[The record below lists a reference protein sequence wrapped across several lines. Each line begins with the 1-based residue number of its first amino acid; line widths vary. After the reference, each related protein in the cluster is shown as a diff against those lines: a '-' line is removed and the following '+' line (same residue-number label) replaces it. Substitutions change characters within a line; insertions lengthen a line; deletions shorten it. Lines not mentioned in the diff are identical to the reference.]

1 MSKLLSRILT
11 NTASVGDNGS
21 RMTQWYYTKVGLKQ
35 GPVPESELLQKIRRG
50 EIDGANLVW
59 KEGMPDWLPLSRVP
73 ELLGQTQPNTP
84 AAPVATEVISEK
96 PELTFPVRQSGGS
109 VPLPQPPAYQGNYIA
124 PVIPTYMWQS
134 VVATVVGL
142 LSCCLLAFPFG
153 IVAIVFAAK
162 VEGLRVQGDVFGAT
176 TASNNA
182 KTWMIISFA
191 ISGLSIVMGV
201 INFMVNGLR

>member
-1 MSKLLSRILT
+1 
-11 NTASVGDNGS
+11 
-21 RMTQWYYTKVGLKQ
+21 
-35 GPVPESELLQKIRRG
+35 
-50 EIDGANLVW
+50 
-59 KEGMPDWLPLSRVP
+59 MPDWLPLSRVP
-73 ELLGQTQPNTP
+73 ELLGQAQPD
-84 AAPVATEVISEK
+84 APGTTTAVEVSPVK
-96 PELTFPVRQSGGS
+96 PELSMPARQPLGS
-109 VPLPQPPAYQGNYIA
+109 VPLPQPPAYQGNYVA

-142 LSCCLLAFPFG
+142 PFCCILAFPFG

-191 ISGLSIVMGV
+191 LSGLGIVLQVLNIVLNAAG
-201 INFMVNGLR
+201 

>member
-1 MSKLLSRILT
+1 M
-11 NTASVGDNGS
+11 
-21 RMTQWYYTKVGLKQ
+21 
-35 GPVPESELLQKIRRG
+35 
-50 EIDGANLVW
+50 W

-73 ELLGQTQPNTP
+73 ELLGQAQPDVPP
-84 AAPVATEVISEK
+84 ATTTAVEVSPVK
-96 PELTFPVRQSGGS
+96 PELSMPVRQPVGS

-162 VEGLRVQGDVFGAT
+162 VEGLRVQGDLFGAT

-182 KTWMIISFA
+182 KTWMIISFS
-191 ISGLSIVMGV
+191 ISALSIVLQVLNLM
-201 INFMVNGLR
+201 MNGFR

>member
-1 MSKLLSRILT
+1 
-11 NTASVGDNGS
+11 
-21 RMTQWYYTKVGLKQ
+21 MTQWHYTKVGIKQ

-73 ELLGQTQPNTP
+73 ELLGHTQSNTP
-84 AAPVATEVISEK
+84 IASSTQQVSLEK
-96 PELTFPVRQSGGS
+96 PELSFPVSQPGGS

-142 LSCCLLAFPFG
+142 PFCCILAFPFG

-162 VEGLRVQGDVFGAT
+162 VEGLRVQGDIFGAT

-191 ISGLSIVMGV
+191 LSGLGLVLQVFNLM
-201 INFMVNGLR
+201 MNGLR

>member
-1 MSKLLSRILT
+1 MS
-11 NTASVGDNGS
+11 
-21 RMTQWYYTKVGLKQ
+21 QWYYSKLGIMQ
-35 GPVPESELLQKIRRG
+35 GPVPEIELLQMICSG

-73 ELLGQTQPNTP
+73 ELLGQTQSNTP
-84 AAPVATEVISEK
+84 VARTDMADVLDK
-96 PELTFPVRQSGGS
+96 PELSFPVRQPVGS

-124 PVIPTYMWQS
+124 PIIPTYMWQS

-142 LSCCLLAFPFG
+142 PFCCALAFPLG

-162 VEGLRVQGDVFGAT
+162 VEGLRVQGDILGAT

-191 ISGLSIVMGV
+191 ITGLSLIMGV
-201 INFMVNGLR
+201 ISIVHTAVFGP